1 MSTLSEKIKI
11 LLNNN
16 EMTQKKLAEELHV
29 SESAVQKWVV
39 GRNAPSIFSVKEM
52 SQIFC
57 VPVQNIIMDDIEIPV
72 YVQIDEYLPYSIALR
87 CKENHDS
94 VHRIFD
100 AKLAKGAFLHRF
112 INSVGD
118 KCSAIYLYRREYW
131 WHYREHEARMIRDWN
146 EEYGNDR

>member
-39 GRNAPSIFSVKEM
+39 GRNAPSIFSIKEM

-57 VPVQNIIMDDIEIPV
+57 VVICQANMLIWGCGQKPG
-72 YVQIDEYLPYSIALR
+72 LR
-87 CKENHDS
+87 Q
-94 VHRIFD
+94 
-100 AKLAKGAFLHRF
+100 
-112 INSVGD
+112 
-118 KCSAIYLYRREYW
+118 
-131 WHYREHEARMIRDWN
+131 
-146 EEYGNDR
+146 